1 MSFLQFG
8 DLQDFSVGVVADG
21 LVVLVDDRGEMNPAA
36 QTLQVDETFGGV
48 VVPFGG
54 GVADAGDE
62 RAILTKLPV
71 DFAGIVTVGQQE

>member
-1 MSFLQFG
+1 
-8 DLQDFSVGVVADG
+8 
-21 LVVLVDDRGEMNPAA
+21 MNPAA
-36 QTLQVDETFGGV
+36 QSLQVDETLGGV